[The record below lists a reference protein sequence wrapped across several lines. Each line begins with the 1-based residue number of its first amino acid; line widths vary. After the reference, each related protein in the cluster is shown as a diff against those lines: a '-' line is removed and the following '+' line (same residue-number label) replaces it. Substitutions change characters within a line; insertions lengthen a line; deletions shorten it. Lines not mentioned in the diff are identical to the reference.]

1 MTDVSDEELAGR
13 VQSGDKEAFSLLIK
27 RYEEKLTRYARRFLA
42 DAEDV
47 KDVVQD
53 IFIKTYVNM
62 RAFDRDRRFSPWI
75 YRIAH
80 NELVNI
86 YKKRKRERL
95 SYVDLEVVFPFL
107 RAKEK
112 TDAEV
117 RDAETKQLL
126 EHGLENINPKYREA
140 IVLFYFEELSYQDIA
155 DILKVPISTI
165 GVWIKRGK
173 AALKN
178 KLESRV

>member
-1 MTDVSDEELAGR
+1 MTELTDEALAGL
-13 VQSGDKEAFSLLIK
+13 VQSGDKAAFSYLIE
-27 RYEEKLTRYARRFLA
+27 RYEEKITRYARRFLA
-42 DAEDV
+42 DSEDV
-47 KDVVQD
+47 RDVVQD
-53 IFIKTYVNM
+53 IFIKTYVNI
-62 RAFDRDRRFSPWI
+62 RAFDLERRFSPWI
-75 YRIAH
+75 YRVAH
-80 NELVNI
+80 NELVNA

-112 TDAEV
+112 TDAVV
-117 RDAETKQLL
+117 RDAETKKLL
-126 EHGLENINPKYREA
+126 EHGLEKINPKYREA

-173 AALKN
+173 TALKSE
-178 KLESRV
+178 LESHV

>member
-1 MTDVSDEELAGR
+1 MTEQTDEELAGR
-13 VQSGDKEAFSLLIK
+13 VQSGDKQAFSQLMK

-42 DAEDV
+42 DSEDV
-47 KDVVQD
+47 HDVVQD
-53 IFIKTYVNM
+53 VFIKTYVNM
-62 RAFDRDRRFSPWI
+62 RAFDKERRFSPWI

-80 NELVNI
+80 NELVNA

-112 TDAEV
+112 TDAGV
-117 RDAETKQLL
+117 QDAETKELL
-126 EHGLENINPKYREA
+126 EHGLEKINPKYREA

-155 DILKVPISTI
+155 DILKVPISTV

-173 AALKN
+173 SALKS
-178 KLESRV
+178 KLATHV